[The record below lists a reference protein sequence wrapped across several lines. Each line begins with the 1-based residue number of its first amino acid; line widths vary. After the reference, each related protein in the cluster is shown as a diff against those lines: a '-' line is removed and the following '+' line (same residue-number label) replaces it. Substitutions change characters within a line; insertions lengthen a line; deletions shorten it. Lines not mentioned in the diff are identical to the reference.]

1 MTAFPVDRYGL
12 IRRPSAL
19 AFDISDDELCAA
31 VRRGA
36 LLRLTPGV
44 YVPNSKAFDDAKGR
58 EELFRLRSIAVAT
71 SSADHALPLSHT
83 SAAAV
88 HRLPTLSPDHR
99 RVHVTTTDGRGGGI
113 RSNRHVHQST
123 LRDDEVVSVD
133 GIAVTSLART
143 AVDVA
148 TMGSF
153 AQALTVFDSSL
164 RRGADRDTMRDA
176 LAVRRRGVRPAR
188 RAIELADGESE
199 SVGESWSRAQIL
211 TAGLPR
217 PRVQQWVRGISGREY
232 RCDFGLGPRLV
243 AEFDGKIKYGRLLR
257 PGEDIAD
264 VILREKARED
274 DIRAAGYM
282 MLRWTWPT
290 LHDGSLLGILRPW
303 RSHMHQPTTVSST
316 PRRSTLG

>member
-1 MTAFPVDRYGL
+1 M
-12 IRRPSAL
+12 
-19 AFDISDDELCAA
+19 
-31 VRRGA
+31 
-36 LLRLTPGV
+36 
-44 YVPNSKAFDDAKGR
+44 
-58 EELFRLRSIAVAT
+58 
-71 SSADHALPLSHT
+71 
-83 SAAAV
+83 
-88 HRLPTLSPDHR
+88 
-99 RVHVTTTDGRGGGI
+99 HVTTTDGRGGGI

-133 GIAVTSLART
+133 GVAVTSLART

-153 AQALTVFDSSL
+153 AQALTVFDSTL
-164 RRGADRDTMRDA
+164 RRGADRDTMHDS
-176 LAVRRRGVRPAR
+176 LTGPRRGVRPAR
-188 RAIELADGESE
+188 RAIDLADGESE

-282 MLRWTWPT
+282 MLRWTWGT
-290 LHDGSLLGILRPW
+290 LRDGSLLGILNPW
-303 RSHMHQPTTVSST
+303 RSHMHQPTPVSST
-316 PRRSTLG
+316 QHQPKLG